1 MSAAKPP
8 WNLKEKERSI
18 PVKEMRSLILEGS
31 VDHFLQPTR
40 RTALYLWR
48 ILSSYEYVLD
58 ALAEVE
64 EQKCQEVAAADND
77 PTKMSS
83 QLLHKC
89 REISEELG
97 NNDEKGKDTTL
108 QCDISWYDSSTVS

>member
-1 MSAAKPP
+1 
-8 WNLKEKERSI
+8 
-18 PVKEMRSLILEGS
+18 MRSLILEGS

-58 ALAEVE
+58 AVAEVE

-83 QLLHKC
+83 QLLNNC
-89 REISEELG
+89 RKSLRYWKVRLLG
-97 NNDEKGKDTTL
+97 NKELITGN
-108 QCDISWYDSSTVS
+108 